1 MVIVWVTAK
10 RAEGLPGPD
19 NAGPRACRACS
30 ASLRPATTTF
40 SNSERWPGE
49 VHAFMG
55 ENGAGKST
63 LMKIFAGAY
72 QPDSGEIILDGN
84 VVHFRSPHEA
94 RLAGIGII
102 YQELTVAPNLT
113 VSGNVFLGSEL
124 KRFGFMTDTAEM
136 DRKTQEV
143 LNRLGARFNAT
154 QRAAH
159 LAVAEQQQ
167 VEIARALF
175 YKSRILVMDE
185 PTAALSDRE
194 TDRLFEVVRQ
204 LRSEGL
210 AIIYISHRMA
220 EVYEL
225 ADRLSVLRDGEYV
238 GELKRPEFSADKVIE
253 MMVGRKLEDFYEHTK
268 HSAGEVVL
276 EVKNMS
282 DGDRVKN
289 ASFQLRQGE
298 VLGLAGLVGA
308 GRTELARLI
317 FGADKRKSGE
327 VYLNG
332 KKLQINK
339 PQDAIRAGMGYVPED
354 RKLQGV
360 FLQMSCGENITMNI
374 LSRCATGGVLNE
386 RKLTDRAKI
395 EVKAMR
401 VRTHSLKARS
411 RCLAGR
417 RAGWCADRRDRGLRW
432 VTSVYR
438 DARYLHGHPRS
449 RLSGGGRDHGN
460 QQQNRLCLDRQ
471 RVRGP
476 CALAGHHRPVN
487 DCGECV
493 YSAQNGF
500 RGAHLCRRRQS
511 HRCPPNRYSR
521 SVRVDFCL
529 WCERTVLWLGR
540 CHERQPLV

>member
-1 MVIVWVTAK
+1 MSTSIK
-10 RAEGLPGPD
+10 
-19 NAGPRACRACS
+19 AGPGS
-30 ASLRPATTTF
+30 AQPILEVRQICKSFPGVRVLK
-40 SNSERWPGE
+40 SVNLSIWPGE

-63 LMKIFAGAY
+63 LMKILAGAY
-72 QPDSGEIILDGN
+72 RPDSGEILLDGKPI
-84 VVHFRSPHEA
+84 HLRTPHEA

-124 KRFGFMTDTAEM
+124 RRFGFVKDTAQM

-143 LNRLGARFNAT
+143 LDRLGARFKAT
-154 QRAAH
+154 QRASH

-175 YKSRILVMDE
+175 YKSRVLVMDE

-238 GELKRPEFSADKVIE
+238 GELKRAEFSADKVIE
-253 MMVGRKLEDFYEHTK
+253 MMVGRRLEDFYEHARHT
-268 HSAGEVVL
+268 AGRVVL

-289 ASFQLRQGE
+289 ANFQLRQGE

-308 GRTELARLI
+308 ATNALARLLI
-317 FGADKRKSGE
+317 GAEKRKPGE

-332 KKLQINK
+332 EKLQSNQ
-339 PQDAIRAGMGYVPED
+339 PTEASRAGLGQVPPD
-354 RKLQGV
+354 PNVQGG
-360 FLQMSCGENITMNI
+360 FLQM
-374 LSRCATGGVLNE
+374 A
-386 RKLTDRAKI
+386 
-395 EVKAMR
+395 
-401 VRTHSLKARS
+401 
-411 RCLAGR
+411 
-417 RAGWCADRRDRGLRW
+417 
-432 VTSVYR
+432 
-438 DARYLHGHPRS
+438 
-449 RLSGGGRDHGN
+449 
-460 QQQNRLCLDRQ
+460 
-471 RVRGP
+471 
-476 CALAGHHRPVN
+476 
-487 DCGECV
+487 
-493 YSAQNGF
+493 
-500 RGAHLCRRRQS
+500 
-511 HRCPPNRYSR
+511 
-521 SVRVDFCL
+521 
-529 WCERTVLWLGR
+529 
-540 CHERQPLV
+540 

>member
-1 MVIVWVTAK
+1 MSTSTK
-10 RAEGLPGPD
+10 
-19 NAGPRACRACS
+19 AGPSNDRPILEVRGISKSFPGVRALKNVD
-30 ASLRPATTTF
+30 LRI
-40 SNSERWPGE
+40 WPGE
-49 VHAFMG
+49 VHALMG

-63 LMKIFAGAY
+63 LMKILAGAY
-72 QPDSGEIILDGN
+72 RPDSGAILLDGN
-84 VVHFRSPHEA
+84 PVQFRTPHEA

-124 KRFGFMTDTAEM
+124 SRFGFIKDTSAM
-136 DRKTQEV
+136 DRKTQGV
-143 LNRLGARFNAT
+143 LDRLGARFRPN
-154 QRAAH
+154 QRAAR

-175 YKSRILVMDE
+175 YKSRVLVMDE

-194 TDRLFEVVRQ
+194 TDRLFDVVRH

-238 GELKRPEFSADKVIE
+238 GELKRAEFSAGKVIE
-253 MMVGRKLEDFYEHTK
+253 MMVGRRLEDFYEHTK
-268 HSAGEVVL
+268 RAAGRVVL

-327 VYLNG
+327 IYLNG
-332 KKLQINK
+332 EKLQINQPK
-339 PQDAIRAGMGYVPED
+339 DAIRAGIGYVPED

-360 FLQMSCGENITMNI
+360 FLQMSSGENITMNI
-374 LSRCATGGVLNE
+374 LGRYSACGVLNFK
-386 RKLTDRAKI
+386 KLNDRANA

-401 VRTHSLKARS
+401 VRTASLKS
-411 RCLAGR
+411 
-417 RAGWCADRRDRGLRW
+417 RAGG
-432 VTSVYR
+432 
-438 DARYLHGHPRS
+438 
-449 RLSGGGRDHGN
+449 LSGGN
-460 QQQNRLCLDRQ
+460 QQKLLLARWLEINPKVLLLDEPTRGVDVGAKAEIYALIQQLVDKGTAVLFISSELPEIVGVCDRVLVMREGEITGEVGGETGIEITQQNIMQFATD
-471 RVRGP
+471 V
-476 CALAGHHRPVN
+476 
-487 DCGECV
+487 
-493 YSAQNGF
+493 
-500 RGAHLCRRRQS
+500 
-511 HRCPPNRYSR
+511 SR
-521 SVRVDFCL
+521 S
-529 WCERTVLWLGR
+529 G
-540 CHERQPLV
+540 

>member
-1 MVIVWVTAK
+1 MSTSTK
-10 RAEGLPGPD
+10 
-19 NAGPRACRACS
+19 AGPSSDRPILEVRGISKSFPGVRALKS
-30 ASLRPATTTF
+30 VDLRI
-40 SNSERWPGE
+40 WPGE
-49 VHAFMG
+49 VHALMG

-63 LMKIFAGAY
+63 LMKILAGAY
-72 QPDSGEIILDGN
+72 RPDSGEILLDGKP
-84 VVHFRSPHEA
+84 VHFRTPHEA

-124 KRFGFMTDTAEM
+124 KRLGFIKNTAEM
-136 DRKTQEV
+136 DQKTQAV
-143 LNRLGARFNAT
+143 LDRLGARFKAT
-154 QRAAH
+154 ARAAH

-238 GELKRPEFSADKVIE
+238 GELKRAEFSPDKVIE
-253 MMVGRKLEDFYEHTK
+253 MMVGRRIEDFYEHTK
-268 HSAGEVVL
+268 HSAGNVVL
-276 EVKNMS
+276 EVRNMS
-282 DGDRVKN
+282 DGHRVKS
-289 ASFQLRQGE
+289 ASFQLRERE

-332 KKLQINK
+332 KKLQINQPK
-339 PQDAIRAGMGYVPED
+339 DAIRAGIGYVPED

-360 FLQMSCGENITMNI
+360 FLQMSSGENITLNI
-374 LSRCATGGVLNE
+374 LERYATAGVLNFE
-386 RKLTDRAKI
+386 ALSARANAQ
-395 EVKAMR
+395 VKAMR
-401 VRTHSLKARS
+401 VRTASLKS
-411 RCLAGR
+411 
-417 RAGWCADRRDRGLRW
+417 RAGG
-432 VTSVYR
+432 
-438 DARYLHGHPRS
+438 
-449 RLSGGGRDHGN
+449 LSGGN
-460 QQQNRLCLDRQ
+460 QQKLLLARWLEINPKVLILDEPTRGVDVGAKAEIYALIQQLLEKGMAVLFISSELPEIVGVCDRVLVMREGEITGEVGGETGIEITQQNIMKFATDVTRS
-471 RVRGP
+471 
-476 CALAGHHRPVN
+476 ALTN
-487 DCGECV
+487 GE
-493 YSAQNGF
+493 
-500 RGAHLCRRRQS
+500 
-511 HRCPPNRYSR
+511 
-521 SVRVDFCL
+521 
-529 WCERTVLWLGR
+529 
-540 CHERQPLV
+540 

>member
-1 MVIVWVTAK
+1 MSTSTK
-10 RAEGLPGPD
+10 
-19 NAGPRACRACS
+19 AGPSNDRPILEVRGISKSFPGVRALKNVD
-30 ASLRPATTTF
+30 LRI
-40 SNSERWPGE
+40 WPGE
-49 VHAFMG
+49 VHALMG

-63 LMKIFAGAY
+63 LMKILAGAY
-72 QPDSGEIILDGN
+72 RPDSGAILLDGN
-84 VVHFRSPHEA
+84 PVQFRTPHEA

-124 KRFGFMTDTAEM
+124 SRLGFIKDTAEM
-136 DRKTQEV
+136 DRKTQGV
-143 LNRLGARFNAT
+143 LDRLGARFRPN

-175 YKSRILVMDE
+175 YKSRVLVMDE

-194 TDRLFEVVRQ
+194 TDRLFDVVRH

-238 GELKRPEFSADKVIE
+238 GELKRAEFSAGKVIE
-253 MMVGRKLEDFYEHTK
+253 MMVGRRLEDFYEHTK
-268 HSAGEVVL
+268 RAAGRVVL

-327 VYLNG
+327 IYLNG
-332 KKLQINK
+332 EKLQINQPK
-339 PQDAIRAGMGYVPED
+339 DAIRAGIGYVPED

-360 FLQMSCGENITMNI
+360 FLQMSSGENITMNI
-374 LSRCATGGVLNE
+374 LGRYSACGVLNFK
-386 RKLTDRAKI
+386 KLNDRANA

-401 VRTHSLKARS
+401 VRTASLKS
-411 RCLAGR
+411 
-417 RAGWCADRRDRGLRW
+417 RAGG
-432 VTSVYR
+432 
-438 DARYLHGHPRS
+438 
-449 RLSGGGRDHGN
+449 LSGGN
-460 QQQNRLCLDRQ
+460 QQKLLLARWLEINPKVLLLDEPTRGVDVGAKAEIYALIQQLVDKGTAVLFISSELPEIVGVCDRVLVMREGEITGEVGGETGIAITQQNIMQFATD
-471 RVRGP
+471 V
-476 CALAGHHRPVN
+476 
-487 DCGECV
+487 
-493 YSAQNGF
+493 
-500 RGAHLCRRRQS
+500 
-511 HRCPPNRYSR
+511 SR
-521 SVRVDFCL
+521 S
-529 WCERTVLWLGR
+529 G
-540 CHERQPLV
+540 

>member
-1 MVIVWVTAK
+1 MSTSTK
-10 RAEGLPGPD
+10 
-19 NAGPRACRACS
+19 AGPS
-30 ASLRPATTTF
+30 SSDRPILEVRQICKSF
-40 SNSERWPGE
+40 PGVRVLKSVNLSIWPGE

-63 LMKIFAGAY
+63 LMKILAGAY
-72 QPDSGEIILDGN
+72 RPDSGEIVLDGKT
-84 VVHFRSPHEA
+84 VQFRTPHEA

-124 KRFGFMTDTAEM
+124 KRFGFIKDTARM

-143 LNRLGARFNAT
+143 LDRLGARFKAT
-154 QRAAH
+154 QRAAY

-194 TDRLFEVVRQ
+194 TERLFAIVRQ
-204 LRSEGL
+204 LRAEGL

-238 GELKRPEFSADKVIE
+238 GELLRSEFSADKVIE
-253 MMVGRKLEDFYEHTK
+253 MMVGRRLEDFYEHAK
-268 HSAGEVVL
+268 HSAGNVVL
-276 EVKNMS
+276 DVKNMS
-282 DGDRVKN
+282 DGERVKN
-289 ASFQLRQGE
+289 ANFQLRQGE

-327 VYLNG
+327 VYLDG
-332 KKLQINK
+332 KKLQINQPK
-339 PQDAIRAGMGYVPED
+339 DAIRAGIGYVPED

-360 FLQMSCGENITMNI
+360 FLQMTSGENITMNI
-374 LSRCATGGVLNE
+374 LGRCAPAGVLDFK
-386 RKLTDRAKI
+386 KLTVRANA

-401 VRTHSLKARS
+401 VRTASLKQ
-411 RCLAGR
+411 
-417 RAGWCADRRDRGLRW
+417 RAGG
-432 VTSVYR
+432 
-438 DARYLHGHPRS
+438 
-449 RLSGGGRDHGN
+449 LSGGN
-460 QQQNRLCLDRQ
+460 QQKLLLARWLEINTRVLLLDEPTRGVDVGAKAEIYVLIQQLLEKGMAVLFISSELPEIIGVCDRVLVMREGEISGEVGGETGIEITQQNIMKFATDVTR
-471 RVRGP
+471 
-476 CALAGHHRPVN
+476 
-487 DCGECV
+487 
-493 YSAQNGF
+493 SASTNG
-500 RGAHLCRRRQS
+500 
-511 HRCPPNRYSR
+511 N
-521 SVRVDFCL
+521 
-529 WCERTVLWLGR
+529 
-540 CHERQPLV
+540 

>member
-1 MVIVWVTAK
+1 MSISTK
-10 RAEGLPGPD
+10 
-19 NAGPRACRACS
+19 AGPSNDRPILEVRGISKSFPGVRALKNVD
-30 ASLRPATTTF
+30 LRI
-40 SNSERWPGE
+40 WPGE
-49 VHAFMG
+49 VHALMG

-63 LMKIFAGAY
+63 LMKILAGAY
-72 QPDSGEIILDGN
+72 RPDSGSILLDGN
-84 VVHFRSPHEA
+84 PVQFRTPHEA

-124 KRFGFMTDTAEM
+124 SRFGFIKDTAEM
-136 DRKTQEV
+136 DQKTQEV
-143 LNRLGARFNAT
+143 LDRLGARFRPN

-175 YKSRILVMDE
+175 YKSRVLVMDE

-194 TDRLFEVVRQ
+194 TDRLFEVVRH

-238 GELKRPEFSADKVIE
+238 GELKRAEFSADRVIE
-253 MMVGRKLEDFYEHTK
+253 MMVGRRLEDFYEHAK
-268 HSAGEVVL
+268 RAAGRVVL
-276 EVKNMS
+276 EVKNVS
-282 DGDRVKN
+282 DGARVKN

-327 VYLNG
+327 IYLNG
-332 KKLQINK
+332 EKLQIK
-339 PQDAIRAGMGYVPED
+339 QPKDAIRAGIGYVPED

-360 FLQMSCGENITMNI
+360 FLQMSSGENITMNI
-374 LSRCATGGVLNE
+374 LGRCSAGGVLNFKKLNE
-386 RKLTDRAKI
+386 RANA

-401 VRTHSLKARS
+401 VRTASLKS
-411 RCLAGR
+411 
-417 RAGWCADRRDRGLRW
+417 RAGG
-432 VTSVYR
+432 
-438 DARYLHGHPRS
+438 
-449 RLSGGGRDHGN
+449 LSGGN
-460 QQQNRLCLDRQ
+460 QQKLLLARWLEINPKVLLLDEPTRGVDVGAKAEIYALIQQLVDKGTAVLFISSELPEVVGVCDRVLVMREGEITGEVGGKTGVEITQQNIMKFATDVTRS
-471 RVRGP
+471 G
-476 CALAGHHRPVN
+476 
-487 DCGECV
+487 
-493 YSAQNGF
+493 STNG
-500 RGAHLCRRRQS
+500 
-511 HRCPPNRYSR
+511 N
-521 SVRVDFCL
+521 
-529 WCERTVLWLGR
+529 
-540 CHERQPLV
+540 